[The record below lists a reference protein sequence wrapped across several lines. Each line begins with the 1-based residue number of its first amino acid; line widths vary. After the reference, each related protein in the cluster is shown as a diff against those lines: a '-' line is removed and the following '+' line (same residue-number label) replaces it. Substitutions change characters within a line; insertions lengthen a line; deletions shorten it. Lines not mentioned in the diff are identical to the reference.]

1 MTTACVGVH
10 EGGEGREEGGDG
22 RSMVRMY
29 VCTPLYVRMYVPPP
43 PLYFILFLCA
53 CVCFFLFFCTGA
65 RRLEDAR
72 VDVRLGAG
80 GGGS

>member
-10 EGGEGREEGGDG
+10 EGGEGRRGATGD
-22 RSMVRMY
+22 RWY
-29 VCTPLYVRMYVPPP
+29 VCMYVPPSMYVCMYPLP
-43 PLYFILFLCA
+43 PLYFIFV
-53 CVCFFLFFCTGA
+53 CVCFFFLFFCTGA